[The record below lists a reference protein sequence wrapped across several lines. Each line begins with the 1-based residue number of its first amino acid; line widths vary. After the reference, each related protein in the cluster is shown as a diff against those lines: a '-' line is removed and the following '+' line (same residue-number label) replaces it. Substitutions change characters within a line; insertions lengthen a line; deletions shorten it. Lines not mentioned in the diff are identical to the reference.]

1 MEKYDKLKSLGIIFA
16 VVLVGVGLFDLGF
29 TILYK
34 NELEGGSCE
43 LCFELNPDLAGCE
56 NYRPVNLSDLLK
68 NITVV
73 SYEK

>member
-1 MEKYDKLKSLGIIFA
+1 MEKYNKLKSLGIIFA